1 MSIEMVQAMYKT
13 EMTAMTRLTSS
24 RGRRPQKPRPLGGCV
39 RVFASQM
46 TTSQARKD
54 FKSTLEKVARG
65 ARIILSSHNKPVAAV
80 VPIEDLKLLRAIED
94 SIDARAAAESRIE
107 AERDGTT
114 TWESIKADLKL

>member
-1 MSIEMVQAMYKT
+1 MIVGVGGQNLYKT
-13 EMTAMTRLTSS
+13 ETTAMTR
-24 RGRRPQKPRPLGGCV
+24 
-39 RVFASQM
+39 M

-94 SIDARAAAESRIE
+94 RFDARAAAEAKAE
-107 AERDGTT
+107 ADRDGTT
-114 TWESIKADLKL
+114 SWETIKADLNL